1 MVTLPMSA
9 HLIAIFK
16 INSFSA
22 GVMFAEFVL
31 KSVAPSLMPLS
42 VEPARPELSL
52 SAAPVDDPFLIWT
65 IFDAFF
71 SIDGFRVPPGVVG
84 GGADGPGEPLSA
96 ASVL

>member
-1 MVTLPMSA
+1 
-9 HLIAIFK
+9 
-16 INSFSA
+16 
-22 GVMFAEFVL
+22 MFAEFVL
-31 KSVAPSLMPLS
+31 EERRALADAASVD
-42 VEPARPELSL
+42 PARPELSL

-84 GGADGPGEPLSA
+84 GGVDGPGEPLSA